1 VNGAVRLRNLMN
13 TPNPY
18 EPQSNSHS
26 VGSAVRFRWR
36 IIPTAFFSLIAL
48 VGGIYAIILLAFV
61 AYAAI
66 DGNAPDGWWGGHGTK
81 MLVGGLIGLAQ
92 AVLLAF
98 SSLQIWRGNYLFAIG
113 IIIAA
118 ILLRTIAMIA

>member
-1 VNGAVRLRNLMN
+1 MVAVRPRNLMN

-18 EPQSNSHS
+18 EPQSKSHS
-26 VGSAVRFRWR
+26 ASSAVGVRWR

-66 DGNAPDGWWGGHGTK
+66 DGNAPDGWWAGRGAK
-81 MLVGGLIGLAQ
+81 LLIGGLIGLVQ
-92 AVLLAF
+92 ATLLAF
-98 SSLQIWRGNYLFAIG
+98 SSLQIWKRKYLFAIA
-113 IIIAA
+113 IIIGA
-118 ILLRTIAMIA
+118 ILLRMTIVSIV